1 MNTILVTGCAGFIG
15 SNLTEFLLNRG
26 YRVIGIDNFNSYYS
40 PKIKHYNLKGFKDN
54 PNFLLLSQ
62 DLTNYDFVKNLF
74 EKTKID
80 AVIHLAAY
88 AGVTFSFEKPLLYV
102 KNNEE
107 VTANLLEMCAHH
119 SVSNFIFASTSSVY
133 GNNPTPFVE
142 SMSSD
147 FPLAP
152 YPASKKASEV
162 MSYVYSKTYDI
173 NVAILR
179 LFNPLGLRIRPD
191 LALTKLVRSA
201 IFGDEFPQYQDLNS
215 TGRDYCD
222 LDNIMISIHYLL
234 QNPVKYEIFNLG
246 NSSPTTLGGLVEVVN
261 EVTGKKVNLVRMPE
275 RLGEMQLTF
284 ADSSKAEKLIKYNT
298 KTPLKKIVEK
308 YYNWYLNQEEWY
320 QKGNY

>member
-15 SNLTEFLLNRG
+15 SNLTEYLLNRG

-40 PKIKHYNLKGFKDN
+40 PKIKHYNLKDFKDN

-222 LDNIMISIHYLL
+222 LDNIMNSIHYLL